1 MGHSDA
7 IAGTP
12 VTESACVSELVLLS
26 ERGQD
31 TVILCSLVP
40 QLIERG
46 YKHLSFPYK
55 LENQEGL
62 RDSKNFLTACT

>member
-7 IAGTP
+7 MAGTL

-31 TVILCSLVP
+31 TVTLCSLVP

-46 YKHLSFPYK
+46 YKRLS
-55 LENQEGL
+55 L
-62 RDSKNFLTACT
+62 